1 MIRLVVT
8 PRAKRDRDE
17 ILRYLAKEAGDA
29 VTRKFAGRFRAGIAR
44 LIEMPAYGPPRP
56 ELGSECRIV
65 VIAPYVLLYEYDV
78 GRDQVTVLRI
88 LHGHRGITEKLLR
101 R

>member
-1 MIRLVVT
+1 MIHLVVT
-8 PRAKRDRDE
+8 PRARRDRDE
-17 ILRYLAKEAGDA
+17 ILRHLVKEAGVA

-44 LIEMPAYGPPRP
+44 LIEMPAYGAPRP
-56 ELGSECRIV
+56 ELGPECRIV